1 MRQAFDIR
9 SPAGGGPV
17 VELSP
22 GRPRARAGRAR
33 SFWAKLMAVRG
44 PRRMIGL
51 VAVGFL
57 FFLMW
62 ASFAQLEEVTRG
74 QGQVIPS
81 SKSQIIQ
88 SAEAA
93 TVKAILVRSGEVVKA
108 GQLLVRLDDTQSSAE
123 LGQIEAEN
131 HAMTARA
138 ARLDEEAH
146 GGQFDC
152 PQDVAKAMP
161 DACESEAKLQQL
173 REEALA
179 SKRSALA
186 AESEQ
191 KRRDLAEAQ
200 ATAASLQNSLALARK
215 QVGMLEPL
223 AARNI
228 VPQTELMTAQRE
240 ESDLEGRLAAA
251 QQAGGRAQAAIREAQ
266 AQEQENVLHFRQ
278 DAMDEANQL
287 NAKLAALSE
296 SQRGAAGKLERSDIR
311 APMNGVV
318 SNVQV
323 ATIGGFVNAGQKL
336 MEVVPMGEKL
346 LVETRVQ
353 PKDIAFIQV
362 GQPALVKITA
372 YDFSIY
378 GGLPGKVVQVSADS
392 IYDEQAKSAYF
403 SVIIETDRSYLK
415 SGDKQLPITPGM
427 ICNAD
432 IVTGRKSVLTYLLKP
447 VLKARE
453 EALRER

>member
-1 MRQAFDIR
+1 MNQHFDL
-9 SPAGGGPV
+9 SATDSALPAGR
-17 VELSP
+17 
-22 GRPRARAGRAR
+22 GRSAAGSGRR
-33 SFWAKLMAVRG
+33 RDSLWSQVTGVRG
-44 PRRMIGL
+44 PRRLITL
-51 VAVGFL
+51 VAAGFVL
-57 FFLMW
+57 FVAW
-62 ASFAQLEEVTRG
+62 AAFAKLEEVTRG

-81 SKSQIIQ
+81 SKAQIIQ
-88 SAEAA
+88 AAEPS
-93 TVKAILVRSGEVVKA
+93 TVKQILVRSGESVKA

-123 LGQIEAEN
+123 LGQLQAEN
-131 HAMTARA
+131 RTMTMRA
-138 ARLDEEAH
+138 SRLGNEADGEH
-146 GGQFDC
+146 FDC
-152 PQDVAKAMP
+152 PQDVAKTMP
-161 DACESEAKLQQL
+161 DACANEAKLQQL
-173 REEALA
+173 RQQALYE
-179 SKRSALA
+179 KRSALSA
-186 AESEQ
+186 QIEQ
-191 KRRDLAEAQ
+191 KRRDMAEAQ
-200 ATAASLQNSLALARK
+200 ATASSLQTSLGLAK
-215 QVGMLEPL
+215 KEVDMIAPL
-223 AARNI
+223 AAKNI
-228 VPQTELMTAQRE
+228 VPQTELMTKQRE
-240 ESDLEGRLAAA
+240 VSDLTGRLAAA
-251 QQAGGRAQAAIREAQ
+251 QEAAGRAQAAIREAQ
-266 AQEQENVLHFRQ
+266 AQEQESVLHFRQ

-323 ATIGGFVNAGQKL
+323 TTIGGFVSAGQKL

-362 GQPALVKITA
+362 GQDALVKVTA

-403 SVIIETDRSYLK
+403 SVIIETDRAYLK

-427 ICNAD
+427 ICNVD
-432 IVTGRKSVLTYLLKP
+432 IVTGRKTVLAYLLKP
-447 VLKARE
+447 VLKAHE

>member
-1 MRQAFDIR
+1 MNQHFDL
-9 SPAGGGPV
+9 SATDAALPAG
-17 VELSP
+17 P
-22 GRPRARAGRAR
+22 GRSAAGSRRRRDGLWRRAA
-33 SFWAKLMAVRG
+33 AVRG
-44 PRRMIGL
+44 PRRLIML
-51 VAVGFL
+51 VAAGFVL
-57 FFLMW
+57 FVVW
-62 ASFAQLEEVTRG
+62 AAFAKLEEVTRG

-81 SKSQIIQ
+81 SKAQIIQ
-88 SAEAA
+88 AAEPS
-93 TVKAILVRSGEVVKA
+93 TVKQILVRSGESVKA

-123 LGQIEAEN
+123 LGQLQAEN
-131 HAMTARA
+131 RTMTVRA
-138 ARLDEEAH
+138 SRLGNEADGEH
-146 GGQFDC
+146 FDC
-152 PQDVAKAMP
+152 PVDVAKSMP
-161 DACESEAKLQQL
+161 DACANEAKLQQL
-173 REEALA
+173 RQQAL
-179 SKRSALA
+179 SEKRSALSA
-186 AESEQ
+186 QIEQ
-191 KRRDLAEAQ
+191 KRRDMAEAQ
-200 ATAASLQNSLALARK
+200 ATASSLQTSLNLARK
-215 QVGMLEPL
+215 EVDMLAPL
-223 AARNI
+223 AAKNI
-228 VPQTELMTAQRE
+228 VPQTELITKQRDV
-240 ESDLEGRLAAA
+240 SDLTGRLAAA
-251 QQAGGRAQAAIREAQ
+251 TEAAGRAQAAIREAQ
-266 AQEQENVLHFRQ
+266 AQEQESVLHFRQ

-287 NAKLAALSE
+287 NAKLAALTE
-296 SQRGAAGKLERSDIR
+296 TQRGAAGKLERSDIR

-323 ATIGGFVNAGQKL
+323 TTIGGFVSAGQKL

-353 PKDIAFIQV
+353 PKDIAFIRV
-362 GQPALVKITA
+362 GQDALVKVTA

-427 ICNAD
+427 ICNVD

>member
-1 MRQAFDIR
+1 MNQHVDFSGLDAIR
-9 SPAGGGPV
+9 PESDL
-17 VELSP
+17 ERP
-22 GRPRARAGRAR
+22 GAGRRRRASLWGR
-33 SFWAKLMAVRG
+33 MTAVRG
-44 PRRMIGL
+44 PRRMISL
-51 VAVGFL
+51 IAAGFVI
-57 FFLMW
+57 FIAW
-62 ASFAQLEEVTRG
+62 AAFAKLEEVTRG

-81 SKSQIIQ
+81 SKAQIIQ
-88 SAEAA
+88 AAEPS
-93 TVKAILVRSGEVVKA
+93 TVKGILVRSGEAVKA

-138 ARLDEEAH
+138 ARLGEEAQ
-146 GGQFDC
+146 GDRFDC

-161 DACESEAKLQQL
+161 DACANEAKLQLL
-173 REEALA
+173 RQQAL
-179 SKRSALA
+179 SEKRSALSA
-186 AESEQ
+186 QIEQ
-191 KRRDLAEAQ
+191 KRRDMAEAQ
-200 ATAASLQNSLALARK
+200 ATASSLQNSLALAHK
-215 QVGMLEPL
+215 QVDMLQPL
-223 AARNI
+223 AAKNI
-228 VPQTELMTAQRE
+228 VPQTELLTAQKE
-240 ESDLEGRLAAA
+240 VSDLTGRLAAA
-251 QQAGGRAQAAIREAQ
+251 REAAGRAQAAIREAQ
-266 AQEQENVLHFRQ
+266 AQEQESVLHFRQ
-278 DAMDEANQL
+278 DALDEANQL

-296 SQRGAAGKLERSDIR
+296 SQRGAAGKLERSEIR
-311 APMNGVV
+311 APMDGVV

-323 ATIGGFVNAGQKL
+323 TTIGGFVNAGQKL

-353 PKDIAFIQV
+353 PKDIAFVRI
-362 GQPALVKITA
+362 GQDALVKVTA

-403 SVIIETDRSYLK
+403 SVIIETDRSFLK

-427 ICNAD
+427 ICNVD

-447 VLKARE
+447 VLKAHE

>member
-1 MRQAFDIR
+1 LNQHFDAAGMDAMR
-9 SPAGGGPV
+9 PAGDPPPAAAGP
-17 VELSP
+17 S
-22 GRPRARAGRAR
+22 RRRRATLWSRIA
-33 SFWAKLMAVRG
+33 AVRG
-44 PRRMIGL
+44 PRRMIG
-51 VAVGFL
+51 VIGAGFVI
-57 FFLMW
+57 FVVW
-62 ASFAQLEEVTRG
+62 AAFAKLEEVTRG

-88 SAEAA
+88 AAEPS
-93 TVKAILVRSGEVVKA
+93 TVKAIMVRSGQTVKA

-123 LGQIEAEN
+123 LGQIQAEN
-131 HAMTARA
+131 RTMTARA
-138 ARLDEEAH
+138 SRLGNEAEGEH
-146 GGQFDC
+146 FDC
-152 PQDVAKAMP
+152 PQDVVNTMP
-161 DACESEAKLQQL
+161 DACINEQKLQQL
-173 REEALA
+173 RQQALGE
-179 SKRSALA
+179 KRSALSA
-186 AESEQ
+186 QIEQ
-191 KRRDLAEAQ
+191 KRRDMGEAQ
-200 ATAASLQNSLALARK
+200 ATAASLQTSLALAKK
-215 QVGMLEPL
+215 QVDMIAPL

-228 VPQTELMTAQRE
+228 VPQTELYTAQRE
-240 ESDLEGRLAAA
+240 VSDLTGRLGAA
-251 QQAGGRAQAAIREAQ
+251 QESSGRAQAAIREAQ
-266 AQEQENVLHFRQ
+266 AQEQESVLHFRQ

-296 SQRGAAGKLERSDIR
+296 SQRGAAGKLERSEIR

-336 MEVVPMGEKL
+336 MEVVPMGDKL

-362 GQPALVKITA
+362 GQDALVKVTA

-392 IYDEQAKSAYF
+392 IYDEATKSAYF
-403 SVIIETDRSYLK
+403 SVIIETDRAYLK

-432 IVTGRKSVLTYLLKP
+432 IVTGRKSVLAYLLKP
-447 VLKARE
+447 VLKAHE